1 MKKLFLLS
9 AIFFVLSASA
19 KRIVLPHSTGIYIT
33 NVAKALNPQ
42 PGDTLLVPDVP
53 SLINMNL
60 QNFSGTAEKPIVITW
75 ANPKTKVG
83 GYNAYGVVFTNVSYV
98 ILTNFF
104 IDCTRPDGN
113 RANGYALAFG
123 NGCHNIQVYDG
134 IIQNSGAGMV
144 VKWQPTNDSNAHP
157 VTINNITVKRV
168 TARNINAEGFYFGHT
183 RTGITNGLMPAMIK
197 KLVVENVTAENCG
210 WDGIQFSSIDGLYA
224 RNLRI
229 VNSALLKKSSQNSAL
244 AIQAWVN
251 GCDIDGVY
259 IENTQGGVTILAKGE
274 IKLKNV
280 QVRNCA
286 LAAFYINDYPAEKM
300 KPLQLVLENIDIDG
314 AGTYAFWAVNRNKSM
329 KPGVIKN
336 FTYKNAAKGIADA
349 SKSKFISKKL
359 S

>member
-1 MKKLFLLS
+1 MLTVS
-9 AIFFVLSASA
+9 AR
-19 KRIVLPHSTGIYIT
+19 KIVLPYSTGIYIT
-33 NVAKALNPQ
+33 NVAQTLNPQ

-83 GYNAYGVVFTNVSYV
+83 GYNAYGVAFTNVSYV

-104 IDCTRPDGN
+104 IDCTKPDGN

-123 NGCHNIQVYDG
+123 NGCHDIQVYDG
-134 IIQNSGAGMV
+134 VIQNSGAGMT
-144 VKWQPTNDSNAHP
+144 VKWQPTNESNAHP
-157 VTINNITVKRV
+157 AIINNITVKRV

-183 RTGITNGLMPAMIK
+183 RTGISNGLMPAMIK
-197 KLVVENVTAENCG
+197 NLVVEDLVAENTG

-224 RNLRI
+224 RNLKI
-229 VNSALLKKSSQNSAL
+229 INSALLKKSSQNSGL

-259 IENTQGGVTILAKGE
+259 IENTQGGITILAKGE
-274 IKLKNV
+274 VKLKNV
-280 QVRNCA
+280 KIKNCE
-286 LAAFYINDYPAEKM
+286 LAAFYINDYPAENM
-300 KPLQLVLENIDIDG
+300 RPLHLLFENIVIDG

-329 KPGVIKN
+329 KPGIIKN
-336 FTYKNAAKGIADA
+336 FTYRNTAKGISDA
-349 SKSKFISKKL
+349 SKSRFVSKNL
-359 S
+359 RSPSARSEGY